1 MLFESPFPL
10 RLISNH
16 HDVKKIDNLLTL
28 TLQFKNANRL
38 VLILDHGLTV

>member
-1 MLFESPFPL
+1 MLFESAFPL

-16 HDVKKIDNLLTL
+16 HDVKKIDILLT

-38 VLILDHGLTV
+38 VLILGHGLTV